1 MVPAMNSLPWY
12 VAALGAALAWGL
24 HYPLIE
30 HALKR
35 VSLVTVL
42 LLTALPIALLALV
55 FHRAVAADVRTLAQM
70 DWAARAPILALAITS
85 LIGSVLLFL
94 AIESRNATL
103 ASLLEITY
111 PLFVAFFSWLVFR
124 ELQLDVQILAGALLI
139 FAGAGLIIL
148 RHP

>member
-42 LLTALPIALLALV
+42 LLTALPIALLALAM
-55 FHRAVAADVRTLAQM
+55 HRTVAADVRTLAAM
-70 DWAARAPILALAITS
+70 DWTARAPILALALTS

-94 AIESRNATL
+94 AIGSRNATL

-124 ELQLDVQILAGALLI
+124 ELQFDVRILAGALLI

>member
-1 MVPAMNSLPWY
+1 MNGLPWY
-12 VAALGAALAWGL
+12 IAALGAALVWGL

-30 HALKR
+30 HALRR

-42 LLTALPIALLALV
+42 LLTALPVVLLALV
-55 FHRAVAADVRTLAQM
+55 FHRAVAADVRTLADM
-70 DWAARAPILALAITS
+70 SWATRGPILALALTS

-94 AIESRNATL
+94 AIGSRNATL

-111 PLFVAFFSWLVFR
+111 PLFVAFFSWFVFR
-124 ELQLDVQILAGALLI
+124 EMQFDFQILFGALLI

>member
-124 ELQLDVQILAGALLI
+124 ELQLDVPG
-139 FAGAGLIIL
+139 
-148 RHP
+148 